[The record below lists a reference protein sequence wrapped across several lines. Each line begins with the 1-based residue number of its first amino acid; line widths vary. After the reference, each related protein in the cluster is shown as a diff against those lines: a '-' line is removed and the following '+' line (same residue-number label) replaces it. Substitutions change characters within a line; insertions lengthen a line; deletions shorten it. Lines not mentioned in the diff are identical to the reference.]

1 MPGSSL
7 GSSGVGVRQPFP
19 EPQGSET
26 GLNSTCGRDMPSS
39 FSPVHGDQDLGGGGN
54 SPSLSL
60 PHRQGALWRRVVSL
74 LCADCS
80 RQRRGGCG
88 GGWHTRLRQ
97 LGPASF
103 CLFGKPTQALP
114 LAFRDRFP
122 VGRVVALVLLP
133 PERKLQSQTCV
144 CVH

>member
-1 MPGSSL
+1 M
-7 GSSGVGVRQPFP
+7 
-19 EPQGSET
+19 
-26 GLNSTCGRDMPSS
+26 
-39 FSPVHGDQDLGGGGN
+39 
-54 SPSLSL
+54 
-60 PHRQGALWRRVVSL
+60 SL

-144 CVH
+144 LCPLSRTRGRDLSFKQTRAPQHSLGRICLVLEGAMRYLQAGSEWLLVSWELALIFSEGRLLPSW